1 MLTQKEFDHI
11 QKTVFSLV
19 NFRFAGEIKLAD
31 YEGVKVEFDGKDAFL
46 GCKDKTTLARALFL
60 LAMKS
65 RNGSFSLKEKRS
77 FNSFGVMIDLSR
89 NRVLQV
95 KTIKRYMD
103 NLAALGF
110 NAVMLY
116 MEDVFEMK
124 KYPRFGYMRGRYT
137 LQELKEIDDHAHA
150 LGIEVIPCVETLGHM
165 EQYLRWD
172 EAGAVKDTAD
182 CLLVGAPETYELIE
196 EIFKTMRAA
205 FRSDRIHLNIDEAW
219 TLGTGTYRKLF
230 GEKEKTEILYDH
242 LDKLDVLCK
251 KYGYHP
257 IMSSDMFF
265 RKLSPTDGY
274 YDPVGHI
281 TKDMASRLPDDMTIC
296 YWDYYHTEKKV
307 YDYFMEEHQR
317 FERPILFYGSN
328 WTWEGF
334 IEDTEYTCRTSVPAM
349 LSALEYKMTDVIIS
363 MWGDDG
369 AETDISTTVSTLP
382 LFSEMCYQGRECS
395 IAELDEVSGF
405 LTGIT
410 FSDKLAI
417 ARIHHDFHQDKFFAK
432 RIFYADL
439 MYDLVNADYE
449 YEKVMADFRSVY
461 DHTASCKNDYF
472 AYCNQFAKCVIG
484 KLEILYRL
492 RSAYKE
498 NDRQWLRQVCEV
510 KLPALIGEYRKFRK
524 IFSTQWLSTGKP
536 NGLEI
541 TENRMGA
548 AILRME
554 TLIERLEDYL
564 QGNAAS
570 IPELAGEHMLS
581 EVPPYTLPALKVMG
595 TSYYA

>member
-1 MLTQKEFDHI
+1 M
-11 QKTVFSLV
+11 
-19 NFRFAGEIKLAD
+19 
-31 YEGVKVEFDGKDAFL
+31 
-46 GCKDKTTLARALFL
+46 
-60 LAMKS
+60 
-65 RNGSFSLKEKRS
+65 
-77 FNSFGVMIDLSR
+77 
-89 NRVLQV
+89 
-95 KTIKRYMD
+95 
-103 NLAALGF
+103 
-110 NAVMLY
+110 
-116 MEDVFEMK
+116 
-124 KYPRFGYMRGRYT
+124 
-137 LQELKEIDDHAHA
+137 
-150 LGIEVIPCVETLGHM
+150 
-165 EQYLRWD
+165 
-172 EAGAVKDTAD
+172 
-182 CLLVGAPETYELIE
+182 
-196 EIFKTMRAA
+196 
-205 FRSDRIHLNIDEAW
+205 
-219 TLGTGTYRKLF
+219 
-230 GEKEKTEILYDH
+230 
-242 LDKLDVLCK
+242 
-251 KYGYHP
+251 
-257 IMSSDMFF
+257 
-265 RKLSPTDGY
+265 
-274 YDPVGHI
+274 
-281 TKDMASRLPDDMTIC
+281 
-296 YWDYYHTEKKV
+296 
-307 YDYFMEEHQR
+307 
-317 FERPILFYGSN
+317 
-328 WTWEGF
+328 
-334 IEDTEYTCRTSVPAM
+334 PAM

-554 TLIERLEDYL
+554 TLIERMEDYL

>member
-1 MLTQKEFDHI
+1 MLTQKEFVHI
-11 QKTVFSLV
+11 QNAVFSLV
-19 NFRFAGEIKLAD
+19 NFTFPGQITLCEYA
-31 YEGVKVEFDGKDAFL
+31 GVKVDFDGENAII
-46 GCKDKTTLARALFL
+46 GCKDKVTLARALFL

-65 RNGSFSLKEKRS
+65 PQGAFSLEEKRS
-77 FNSFGVMIDLSR
+77 FDSFGVMIDLSR

-95 KTIKRYMD
+95 EAIKRYMD

-110 NAVMLY
+110 NAVMMY
-116 MEDVFEMK
+116 MEDVFEME

-137 LQELKEIDDHAHA
+137 LQELKEIDDYGDA

-172 EAGAVKDTAD
+172 EAGPVKDTAD

-205 FRSDRIHLNIDEAW
+205 FRSDRIHLNIDE
-219 TLGTGTYRKLF
+219 TLSLGTGSYRKRF
-230 GEKEKTEILYDH
+230 GNKEGTEILYDH
-242 LDKLDVLCK
+242 LEKLDVLCK
-251 KYGYHP
+251 KYGYRP

-265 RKLSPTDGY
+265 RKLSPTGGY

-281 TKDMASRLPDDMTIC
+281 TREMVSRVPENMTMC
-296 YWDYYHTEKKV
+296 YWDYYHTGKSS
-307 YDYFMEEHQR
+307 YDYFMEEHKR

-334 IEDTEYTCRTSVPAM
+334 IEDTEYTYRTSVPAM
-349 LSALEYKMTDVIIS
+349 LSALDYKMTDVIIS

-369 AETDISTTVSTLP
+369 AETDITTTASTLP
-382 LFSEMCYQGRECS
+382 LFSEMCYKGREC
-395 IAELDEVSGF
+395 ALEELDAVSEF

-417 ARIHHDFHQDKFFAK
+417 SRIHAGFHQDKFFAK

-439 MYDLVNADYE
+439 LYDLVNASYD
-449 YEKVMADFRSVY
+449 YEKVAADFRAVY
-461 DHTASCKNDYF
+461 EYTASCKNNYF
-472 AYCNQFAKCVIG
+472 TYCNQFAKCVIG
-484 KLEILYRL
+484 KLEILHRL
-492 RSAYKE
+492 RSAYLE
-498 NDRQWLRQVCEV
+498 DDRAWLRQVCSE
-510 KLPALIGEYRKFRK
+510 KLPALVCEYRKFRK
-524 IFSTQWLSTGKP
+524 IFSDQWLATGKP

-554 TLIERLEDYL
+554 TLIERLEAYL
-564 QGNAAS
+564 QGKVTF
-570 IPELAGEHMLS
+570 IPELAGEHMIS
-581 EVPPYTLPALKVMG
+581 EEPPYSLPALRVMG